1 LLAENDGLLSRHLT
15 RAIDDVCPAVAQM
28 AEAVELAPV
37 VAAHVTPSFAG
48 TVMAKP
54 AVQLD
59 VHAELGNENVEV
71 LRAITTTSDLPFAC
85 RQTMASSKCG
95 VTEL

>member
-1 LLAENDGLLSRHLT
+1 
-15 RAIDDVCPAVAQM
+15 
-28 AEAVELAPV
+28 
-37 VAAHVTPSFAG
+37 
-48 TVMAKP
+48 MAKP

-59 VHAELGNENVEV
+59 VYAELGNEDVEV

-85 RQTMASSKCG
+85 RQTMASSKCS